1 MLQLWRAVE
10 IRAKGMTF
18 SLLLANLE
26 RLRGRDAVDATYKE
40 LPPEVESAL
49 RLGEIVSNGWYPI
62 EWYRAL
68 HSAMNRACD
77 EKGVELSYRIG
88 RESSISQFR
97 GMHRLLLRVLSSEM
111 LVSQSPKIFRMYF
124 DGGEVVMSDVSTGLG
139 TIEFSAWHG
148 FDRAIWSG
156 IMGGLEGF
164 LVARRAF
171 DIRHRVI
178 RGGGSDGSLK
188 VEWRWSMDANVAAT
202 DRRGT

>member
-1 MLQLWRAVE
+1 VE

-26 RLRGRDAVDATYKE
+26 RLRGQDAVEATYRA
-40 LPPEVESAL
+40 LPSEVAAAL
-49 RLGEIVSNGWYPI
+49 RLGEIVSNGWYSI
-62 EWYRAL
+62 EWYRSL
-68 HSAMNRACD
+68 HAAMNRACD

-111 LVSQSPKIFRMYF
+111 LVSQTPKIFRMYF
-124 DGGEVVMSDVSTGLG
+124 DGGDVVVSTVDTGFG
-139 TIEFSAWHG
+139 TLDFSGWHG
-148 FDRAIWSG
+148 FDRAVWSG
-156 IMGGLEGF
+156 VMGGIEGF

-188 VEWRWSMDANVAAT
+188 VEYKWTMDASAAAS

>member
-1 MLQLWRAVE
+1 LSVAVE
-10 IRAKGMTF
+10 IRAKGLTF
-18 SLLLANLE
+18 SLLLASLE
-26 RLRGRDAVDATYKE
+26 KLRGRDAIDATYKA
-40 LPPEVESAL
+40 LPPDVEAAL
-49 RLGEIVSNGWYPI
+49 RLGEIVPTGWYPI
-62 EWYRAL
+62 EWYRSL

-124 DGGEVVMSDVSTGLG
+124 DGGEVVVSGVNTGVG
-139 TIEFSAWHG
+139 TIEFSGWHG
-148 FDRAIWSG
+148 FDRAVWNG
-156 IMGGLEGF
+156 VLGGLEGF

-188 VEWRWSMDANVAAT
+188 AEYKWTMDASAAAN

>member
-1 MLQLWRAVE
+1 MIELSIAVE

-26 RLRGRDAVDATYKE
+26 KLRGKDAVEATVRA
-40 LPPEVESAL
+40 LPPDVASAL
-49 RLGEIVSNGWYPI
+49 ELGEIVSTGWYPI
-62 EWYRAL
+62 EWYRSLQA
-68 HSAMNRACD
+68 AMNRACD

-111 LVSQSPKIFRMYF
+111 LVSQSPRIIRMYF
-124 DGGEVVMSDVSTGLG
+124 DGGDIVVSGVSTGVA
-139 TIEFSAWHG
+139 TIEFSGWHG
-148 FDRAIWSG
+148 FDRAVWSG
-156 IMGGLEGF
+156 MLGGIEGF

-188 VEWRWSMDANVAAT
+188 AEYKWTMDANAAAG